1 MPEEYAMQ
9 DKEVAL
15 VTGAG
20 QGIGLAT
27 VKRLVADG
35 FHVVMVDRNP
45 EPLGQAA
52 AALRAASNSVEHH
65 ALSITDRPAVA
76 SLIATLGKIDVLV
89 NNAAVF
95 WDGVF
100 DATTEDDF
108 KQMYEVNVIGT
119 FIVSQEVAKV
129 MPRGGRIINVAS
141 RAYLAGYAHAPY
153 ITSKAGTVGL
163 TRGMAIDLAERGI
176 MVNAIAPGLIET
188 DMFRSLTPER
198 QQELIAK
205 QPTRMVGQPDD
216 IANAIAFFADP
227 RARNVTGQ
235 ILAIDGGRSMGISL
249 Y

>member
-1 MPEEYAMQ
+1 MN
-9 DKEVAL
+9 DKEVAV

-45 EPLGQAA
+45 EPLATAA
-52 AALRAASNSVEHH
+52 AALRAGSNSVEHH

-76 SLIATLGKIDVLV
+76 ALIASLPRVDVLV
-89 NNAAVF
+89 NNAAIF
-95 WDGVF
+95 WDGKF

-119 FIVSQEVAKV
+119 FIVSQEAVKV
-129 MPRGGRIINVAS
+129 MQRGGRIINVAS

-188 DMFRSLTPER
+188 DMFRSMSVER
-198 QQELIAK
+198 QQEMIAK
-205 QPTRMVGQPDD
+205 QPTKMVGQPED
-216 IANAIAFFADP
+216 IANGIAFFADP
-227 RARNVTGQ
+227 RSRNVTGQ
-235 ILAIDGGRSMGISL
+235 ILALDGGRSMGISL

>member
-1 MPEEYAMQ
+1 MS

-76 SLIATLGKIDVLV
+76 ALVAALGKIDVLV
-89 NNAAVF
+89 NNAAIF
-95 WDGVF
+95 WDGKF
-100 DATTEDDF
+100 DATTEDDYR
-108 KQMYEVNVIGT
+108 QMYEVNVIGT

-129 MPRGGRIINVAS
+129 MSRGGRIINIAS

-205 QPTRMVGQPDD
+205 QPTKMVGQPED
-216 IANAIAFFADP
+216 IANGIAFFADP
-227 RARNVTGQ
+227 RSRNVTGQ
-235 ILAIDGGRSMGISL
+235 ILALDGGRSMGISL

>member
-1 MPEEYAMQ
+1 MPEKHSGN
-9 DKEVAL
+9 DKEIAV

-52 AALRAASNSVEHH
+52 AGLRAASNSVEHH

-76 SLIATLGKIDVLV
+76 ALVAALGKVDVLV
-89 NNAAVF
+89 NNAAIF

>member
-1 MPEEYAMQ
+1 MS

-20 QGIGLAT
+20 RGIGLAT

-45 EPLGQAA
+45 EPLAQAA

-76 SLIATLGKIDVLV
+76 ALVARLGKLDVVV
-89 NNAAVF
+89 NNAAIF

-100 DATTEDDF
+100 DATTEDDYR
-108 KQMYEVNVIGT
+108 QMYEVNVIGT

-129 MPRGGRIINVAS
+129 MVRGGRIINIAS

-205 QPTRMVGQPDD
+205 QPTKMVGQPED
-216 IANAIAFFADP
+216 IANGIAFFADP
-227 RARNVTGQ
+227 RSRNVTGQ
-235 ILAIDGGRSMGISL
+235 VLALDGGRSMGISL

>member
-1 MPEEYAMQ
+1 MQ
-9 DKEVAL
+9 DKEVAM

-76 SLIATLGKIDVLV
+76 SLVATLSRIDVLV
-89 NNAAVF
+89 NNAAIF

-129 MPRGGRIINVAS
+129 MPRGGRIINIAS

-188 DMFRSLTPER
+188 DMFRSLTQER

-205 QPTRMVGQPDD
+205 QPTKMVGQPDD

>member
-1 MPEEYAMQ
+1 MIG
-9 DKEVAL
+9 KEVAL

-20 QGIGLAT
+20 RGIGLAT

-35 FHVVMVDRNP
+35 FHVVMVDRNRASL
-45 EPLGQAA
+45 EQEAA
-52 AALRAASNSVEHH
+52 GLRAASNSVEHH
-65 ALSITDRPAVA
+65 VLSITDRPAVA
-76 SLIATLGKIDVLV
+76 ALVASLSRIDVLV
-89 NNAAVF
+89 NNAAIF

-100 DATTEDDF
+100 DTVTEDDF

-129 MPRGGRIINVAS
+129 MPRGGRIINVGS
-141 RAYLAGYAHAPY
+141 RAYLAGYAHAAY

-216 IANAIAFFADP
+216 IANGIAFFADP
-227 RARNVTGQ
+227 RSRNVTGQ
-235 ILAIDGGRSMGISL
+235 VLALDGGRSLGISL

>member
-1 MPEEYAMQ
+1 MTG
-9 DKEVAL
+9 KEVAL

-20 QGIGLAT
+20 RGIGLAT

-35 FHVVMVDRNP
+35 FHVVMVDRNRASL
-45 EPLGQAA
+45 EQEAA
-52 AALRAASNSVEHH
+52 GLRAASNSVEHH
-65 ALSITDRPAVA
+65 VLSITDRPAVA
-76 SLIATLGKIDVLV
+76 ALVASLSRIDVLV
-89 NNAAVF
+89 NNAAIF

-100 DATTEDDF
+100 DAVTEDDF

-129 MPRGGRIINVAS
+129 MPRGGRIINVGS
-141 RAYLAGYAHAPY
+141 RAYLAGYAHAAY

-216 IANAIAFFADP
+216 IANGIAFFADP
-227 RARNVTGQ
+227 RSRNVTGQ
-235 ILAIDGGRSMGISL
+235 VLALDGGRSLGISL